1 MNISY
6 YLYRIISCIKFRYFK
21 YLFLYIQKPIWKLS
35 YCGGGNYVNIEGLML
50 NCKLII
56 NGYGNKIRIEKGCH
70 VKNVNIKI
78 DGFNN
83 TIVIKSGAS
92 INESGRIIIE
102 DRDNELI
109 IGARTQIYSAFMT
122 LRDVK
127 TKLEIGQDCLLSSNV
142 VIRTSDA
149 HSIMDDAGKRINS
162 GKDVIIGNHV
172 WIGYN
177 ATILK
182 GCYIGNNSVVGT
194 HCVVSNQIVDNNT
207 VIAGNPAKI
216 VRSGVNWDIRRL

>member
-1 MNISY
+1 
-6 YLYRIISCIKFRYFK
+6 
-21 YLFLYIQKPIWKLS
+21 
-35 YCGGGNYVNIEGLML
+35 
-50 NCKLII
+50 
-56 NGYGNKIRIEKGCH
+56 
-70 VKNVNIKI
+70 
-78 DGFNN
+78 
-83 TIVIKSGAS
+83 
-92 INESGRIIIE
+92 
-102 DRDNELI
+102 
-109 IGARTQIYSAFMT
+109 MT